1 MDGFG
6 TARCSVGIHAGL
18 VLAQKCTYINHEH
31 WDISR
36 RLTPMNYLFSPESV
50 VERKT
55 IFRQWTD
62 ALESDDK
69 LQMYWDFDTF
79 AERLRTF
86 NNPEIIVM
94 MGIGKSE
101 IENLISLS
109 GLIGDA
115 AIIVLLAADEA
126 STTELAIRLRPK
138 FIGTVR
144 DDLEKVM
151 PIVQKIIQ
159 NQKARALIIS
169 ADR

>member
-1 MDGFG
+1 
-6 TARCSVGIHAGL
+6 
-18 VLAQKCTYINHEH
+18 
-31 WDISR
+31 
-36 RLTPMNYLFSPESV
+36 MNYLFAPESV
-50 VERKT
+50 VERQT

-62 ALESDDK
+62 ALESDDR
-69 LQMYWDFDTF
+69 LQMYWNFDTF

-101 IENLISLS
+101 IENLIALS
-109 GLIGDA
+109 DLIRDA
-115 AIIVLLAADEA
+115 AIIVLLSAEET
-126 STTELAIRLRPK
+126 STAELAIRLRPK

-159 NQKARALIIS
+159 NQKARAQIVS
-169 ADR
+169 GD